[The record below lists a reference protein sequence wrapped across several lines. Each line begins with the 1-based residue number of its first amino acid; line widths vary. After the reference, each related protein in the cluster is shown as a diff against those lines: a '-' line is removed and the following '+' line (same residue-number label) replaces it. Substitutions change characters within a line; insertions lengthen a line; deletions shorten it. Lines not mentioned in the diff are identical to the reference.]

1 LNLHWR
7 PQTHQAQ
14 SLAIS
19 AQFIQSMRLLQ
30 FGRQEL
36 QAYINEQCETN
47 PLLEVLEASD
57 AQDEPDAQSSRSE
70 NANSVQAES
79 VRSRQEPSAL
89 AGSASRTASQHRH
102 EDFRAVQDTVAAE
115 TSLRD
120 HLRRQ
125 MGSGF
130 RDKKDA
136 KVAVEIIESLDDDG
150 YLRRPLELI
159 AEAVGESEERVR
171 SVLAK
176 IQRMDPSGVGARDLS
191 ECLRLQLAESGSLD
205 PVTGALLKNLH
216 LLADHDYTS
225 LARLCETSVED
236 IVARAKALRSL
247 NPRPGRQFDCDKT
260 VPAIPDVTA
269 HVRDDGALVTA
280 LNSDTLPRVLVNHQY
295 YSEIMG
301 HCRGKTEAKFVADCM
316 RGANWLVHNLEHRSE
331 TILKVAT
338 EIVSIQRE
346 FLVDRG
352 ENLKPLTLKQIS
364 DAAGIHQ
371 STVSR
376 AVSNKYIAAPRGLF
390 ELKSLF
396 TGAIPTKDGTESLS
410 SDSVRRNIREMIDN
424 ETSACVL
431 SDNRIVKQLRNK
443 GIDIA
448 RRTVTKYRESLHI
461 PSSLQR
467 RRRML
472 AIAGVKGVQ
481 TGVSAQSAVSR
492 GITAIGGRC
501 IHLSSERAQGRS
513 T

>member
-7 PQTHQAQ
+7 PQNHQSQ

-36 QAYINEQCETN
+36 QAYVNEQCEKN

-57 AQDEPDAQSSRSE
+57 EQSEPDGQASRSE
-70 NANSVQAES
+70 DANVQAET

-89 AGSASRTASQHRH
+89 VGSGNRIASQRRH
-102 EDFRAVQDTVAAE
+102 EDFRGVQDTIAAD

-130 RDKKDA
+130 RDRKDA
-136 KVAVEIIESLDDDG
+136 NVAIEIIESLDDDG

-159 AEAVGESEERVR
+159 AEAAGESDERVR

-176 IQRMDPSGVGARDLS
+176 VQRMDPSGVGARDLS
-191 ECLRLQLAESGSLD
+191 ECLRLQLFELRRLD
-205 PVTGALLKNLH
+205 PVMEALLNNLH
-216 LLADHDYTS
+216 LLAHHDYAS
-225 LARLCETSVED
+225 LARLCKTSVED
-236 IVARAKALRSL
+236 IVARAKALRTL

-269 HVRDDGALVTA
+269 HLRDDGAIVTA

-295 YSEIMG
+295 YSEIKG
-301 HCRGKTEAKFVADCM
+301 HCHGKTETKFVADWM

-376 AVSNKYIAAPRGLF
+376 AVSNKYIATPRGMF

-396 TGAIPTKDGTESLS
+396 TGAIPKNDGTESLS
-410 SDSVRRNIREMIDN
+410 SDSVRRNIRDMIAN
-424 ETSACVL
+424 ETPDGVL
-431 SDNRIVKQLRNK
+431 SDDRIVKQLRNK

-448 RRTVTKYRESLHI
+448 RRTVTKYRESLQI

-472 AIAGVKGVQ
+472 AMASPKV
-481 TGVSAQSAVSR
+481 R
-492 GITAIGGRC
+492 GPG
-501 IHLSSERAQGRS
+501 SGRS
-513 T
+513 LRLGEG